1 MVLMTKSAEK
11 IDAKKL
17 YSSLRTYGPT
27 AKGLL
32 TPDEA
37 VLRQR
42 LDAAALLARYC
53 ASSWNGGNVLDIGCG
68 YGSMIPLLQ
77 KITTNHRYTGVD
89 MTDWILEVA
98 RDRYGAQSKL
108 QLLNKSMDQLDV
120 GDEADL
126 VLMLGILATT
136 NDDELEPILG
146 LASSLSRKALILS
159 WTEKNQQYS
168 GKLKAHRIE
177 QLNKFLG
184 PHSLVIGF
192 GPDEPHRIALWIRQ

>member
-1 MVLMTKSAEK
+1 MTTSSYK
-11 IDAKKL
+11 INAKQL
-17 YSSLRTYGPT
+17 YSSLHTHGPT

-37 VLRQR
+37 IHRQR

-53 ASSWNGGNVLDIGCG
+53 VSNWKGGSVLDIGCG
-68 YGSMIPLLQ
+68 YGSIIPLLQ
-77 KITTNHRYTGVD
+77 EITMNHSYTGVD
-89 MTDWILEVA
+89 MTDWILDVA
-98 RDRYGAQSKL
+98 RDRYGAQTNL
-108 QLLNKSMDQLDV
+108 QLHNKRMDQLDFE
-120 GDEADL
+120 DKADL

-136 NDDELEPILG
+136 NDEEFEPILE
-146 LASSLSRKALILS
+146 LASSLSRKALIMS
-159 WTEKNQQYS
+159 WTEKNELYA

-192 GPDEPHRIALWIRQ
+192 GPDEPHRIALWIKQ